1 MSYHN
6 KFKQSIELFRVKDLL
21 KYVAEDKVNFFD
33 VSQTRI
39 RTIRNYIVDNI
50 LNNEI
55 YFPPLV
61 VARYTE
67 EAKEDSR
74 LSDQLT
80 IIDGNGRLLALSQIS
95 TVIDQKQKSLD
106 PKELD
111 QSESLRIFISES
123 SIAIQIYEGLNQE
136 EIMQAYVDFNT
147 KGKKVALSKLIA
159 YDSRNEIN
167 RISNDVLEQNTDL
180 VKAKV
185 ERELKSLKKPNNK
198 SFLTLS
204 QLRKIISIF
213 LTSELKSE
221 LPKGNIK
228 NKLNYEENIDLI
240 NEWFKSL
247 FKLHPP
253 DTIGNYHKT
262 MLASFSIL
270 QAIAYYAIRGTSQMN
285 YESKLKTIQE
295 RMSKIYIIN
304 FSPNHEQWELFK
316 GVRRGKDNYYY
327 LSGNKDD
334 VLKIERWLTKS
345 ARKEVSTY

>member
-1 MSYHN
+1 MNYRTD
-6 KFKQSIELFRVKDLL
+6 FKQSIELFKVKDLL
-21 KYVAEDKVNFFD
+21 RYVAENKVIFFD

-55 YFPPLV
+55 YLPPLV
-61 VARYTE
+61 IARNSE
-67 EAKEDSR
+67 VVKENNT
-74 LSDQLT
+74 LSDRIT

-111 QSESLRIFISES
+111 QSESLRVFVNES
-123 SIAIQIYEGLNQE
+123 SVALQIYEGLDHE

-185 ERELKSLKKPNNK
+185 ERELKSLIKPNNK
-198 SFLTLS
+198 SFLNLS
-204 QLRKIISIF
+204 QLRKLIAIF

-228 NKLNYEENIDLI
+228 NKLNYEENIELI
-240 NEWFKSL
+240 NLWFEFL

-262 MLASFSIL
+262 MLASFPLL
-270 QAIAYYAIRGTSQMN
+270 QALAYYAILGTKHMN
-285 YESKLKTIQE
+285 FESKLKTVQE
-295 RMSKIYIIN
+295 RMSKLDVIN
-304 FSPNHEQWELFK
+304 FSPDQEQWELFK
-316 GVRRGKDNYYY
+316 GIRRGKENYYY

-334 VLKIERWLTKS
+334 ILKIERWLTKIT
-345 ARKEVSTY
+345 RREVNTY